1 MYFSLH
7 GFNISITVPGVVTSL
22 SGEEE
27 SLEGCGENSMHLSGG
42 DFSPNNFW
50 HRCGG
55 WFSWRGGCWEEEAN
69 IAAEVEQRCQ

>member
-27 SLEGCGENSMHLSGG
+27 SLEGCGENSMHLSSGTG
-42 DFSPNNFW
+42 VVAGFP
-50 HRCGG
+50 G
-55 WFSWRGGCWEEEAN
+55 EEA
-69 IAAEVEQRCQ
+69 AGRKRPTLQQRLSRDVSRG